1 LKVIENLA
9 IDVMKINKTKLIN
22 RRITAYT
29 LQEILVVLVIIGIL
43 VMLALPS
50 LMPLISKAKS
60 TEAQLQLNH
69 VYTLQKQ
76 YYYMYSKYSDNFEDI
91 GFEHSKLTSDGGS
104 ANYQIE
110 IIQADNLS
118 FIATATA
125 IADFDGDGTLNT
137 WQIDQDKNL
146 KEKLKD

>member
-1 LKVIENLA
+1 
-9 IDVMKINKTKLIN
+9 MKISKTKLIN

-69 VYTLQKQ
+69 IYTLQKQ